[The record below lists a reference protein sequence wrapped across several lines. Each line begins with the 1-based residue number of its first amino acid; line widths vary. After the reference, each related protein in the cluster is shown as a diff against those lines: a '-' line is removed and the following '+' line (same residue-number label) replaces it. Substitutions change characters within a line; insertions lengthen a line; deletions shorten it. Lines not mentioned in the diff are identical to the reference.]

1 MDFGSKNEAQ
11 RLGIKPDIY
20 NADGDNA
27 RQALYLQQ
35 AVAAKPDAIIVGWGL
50 ADNLRAGL
58 DAARDAAIPI
68 IAYYVVQI
76 EPSKD
81 VAIVEQDDRTMMA
94 GILRQL
100 ASDLGGGEPSADV
113 IYVYVPGYRSLDIR
127 NAVWRDFVKEHP
139 GIKTVATLEVVD
151 PDTVAQVAGQTK
163 SALKAN
169 SGVKAII
176 APWDEFARG
185 ATRGI
190 EELGL
195 QNATK
200 VYGIDISTEDIAVMT
215 KPDSPWMFTAATDAK
230 NDGSVVMRAAALKA
244 LGQLEGEVLRVAPV
258 LVSQEGLR
266 AKQIHDMDQLR
277 ASFPDLSTPK
287 LLSAPWMDGMK

>member
-1 MDFGSKNEAQ
+1 MSFTDKFVAGFLAPCAVTRGLRGRHGIRVRTLLVGAILGALLPSVMSLALAAESPAKPLRVSSTATNEVPPTVASGELKIAVVKQLNTGDYYEQWISGLENEAQ

-27 RQALYLQQ
+27 RQTLYLQQ

-94 GILRQL
+94 GVLKQL

-139 GIKTVATLEVVD
+139 GIKTVATLGVVD

-163 SALKAN
+163 SALKAK
-169 SGVKAII
+169 GQGDHCTMGRICAGR
-176 APWDEFARG
+176 DAR
-185 ATRGI
+185 
-190 EELGL
+190 
-195 QNATK
+195 
-200 VYGIDISTEDIAVMT
+200 D
-215 KPDSPWMFTAATDAK
+215 
-230 NDGSVVMRAAALKA
+230 
-244 LGQLEGEVLRVAPV
+244 
-258 LVSQEGLR
+258 
-266 AKQIHDMDQLR
+266 
-277 ASFPDLSTPK
+277 
-287 LLSAPWMDGMK
+287 

>member
-1 MDFGSKNEAQ
+1 MSFTDKFVAGFLAPCVVTKGLRGRHGIRVRTLPAGAILGALLPSVMSLALAAESPAKPLRVSSTATNEVPPTVASGELKIAVVRQLNTGDYYEQWISGLENEAQ

-94 GILRQL
+94 GVLKQL
-100 ASDLGGGEPSADV
+100 ETSN
-113 IYVYVPGYRSLDIR
+113 Y
-127 NAVWRDFVKEHP
+127 
-139 GIKTVATLEVVD
+139 
-151 PDTVAQVAGQTK
+151 
-163 SALKAN
+163 
-169 SGVKAII
+169 
-176 APWDEFARG
+176 
-185 ATRGI
+185 RGI
-190 EELGL
+190 SLGRRL
-195 QNATK
+195 I
-200 VYGIDISTEDIAVMT
+200 GIGGVDCAV
-215 KPDSPWMFTAATDAK
+215 SLA
-230 NDGSVVMRAAALKA
+230 
-244 LGQLEGEVLRVAPV
+244 GE
-258 LVSQEGLR
+258 
-266 AKQIHDMDQLR
+266 
-277 ASFPDLSTPK
+277 AS
-287 LLSAPWMDGMK
+287 GNR